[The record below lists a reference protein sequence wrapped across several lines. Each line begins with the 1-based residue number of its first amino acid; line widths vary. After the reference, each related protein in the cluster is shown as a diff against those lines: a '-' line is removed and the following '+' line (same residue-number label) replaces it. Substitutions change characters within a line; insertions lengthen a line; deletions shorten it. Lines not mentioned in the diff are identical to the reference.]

1 MYKSYNV
8 KDQEKQ
14 KESLDMIFERI
25 EKEQKDPVDKI
36 FERMQRLSL
45 FNSYSSTPK

>member
-1 MYKSYNV
+1 
-8 KDQEKQ
+8 
-14 KESLDMIFERI
+14 MIFERI